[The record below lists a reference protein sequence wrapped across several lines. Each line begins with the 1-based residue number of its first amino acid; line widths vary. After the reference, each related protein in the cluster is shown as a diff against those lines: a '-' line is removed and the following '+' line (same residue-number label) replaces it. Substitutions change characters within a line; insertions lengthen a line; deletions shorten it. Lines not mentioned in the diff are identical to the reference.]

1 MLTNGKS
8 CVILVLRLKN
18 NTALQNKMKEVNK
31 MANGTFYGN
40 SGNGFS
46 FSPDRSRD
54 TEFYSDTKK
63 SSGFLTYEDRMVIG
77 SRSTGYY
84 GTFRG

>member
-1 MLTNGKS
+1 
-8 CVILVLRLKN
+8 
-18 NTALQNKMKEVNK
+18 

-63 SSGFLTYEDRMVIG
+63 SNGFLTYEDRMVIG

>member
-1 MLTNGKS
+1 
-8 CVILVLRLKN
+8 
-18 NTALQNKMKEVNK
+18 

-63 SSGFLTYEDRMVIG
+63 SNGFLTYEDRMVMG
-77 SRSTGYY
+77 CRSTGFSCTYK
-84 GTFRG
+84 G

>member
-1 MLTNGKS
+1 MCNG
-8 CVILVLRLKN
+8 RL
-18 NTALQNKMKEVNK
+18 
-31 MANGTFYGN
+31 YGN

-54 TEFYSDTKK
+54 SEFYSDTKK
-63 SSGFLTYEDRMVIG
+63 SNGFLTFEDRMVMG